1 MSGFEKF
8 IERLTDK
15 EKNSNSVTNKNGYE
29 NVLKDWDKLQR
40 KMVKGYQELY
50 LKNVMFC
57 C

>member
-8 IERLTDK
+8 IERLTGK
-15 EKNSNSVTNKNGYE
+15 EKNYNSVTNKNGYG

-40 KMVKGYQELY
+40 KMVKGYHELY